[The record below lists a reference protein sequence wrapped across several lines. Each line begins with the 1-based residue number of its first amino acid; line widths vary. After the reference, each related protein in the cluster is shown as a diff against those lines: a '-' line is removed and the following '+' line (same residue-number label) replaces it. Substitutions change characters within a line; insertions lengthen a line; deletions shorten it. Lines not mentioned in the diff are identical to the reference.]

1 MLIIALVCHAWDSM
15 IQSQTIFRS
24 IFDCVKD
31 VANTVKELEE
41 NKFKVMERKKV
52 VGAYEKPDN

>member
-1 MLIIALVCHAWDSM
+1 M
-15 IQSQTIFRS
+15 IQSQTIFKS

-41 NKFKVMERKKV
+41 YKFKVMERKKV